1 MGRFV
6 PTQRSSDPMAG
17 TTAIHTVMTRF
28 VTFYERYRRPA
39 VSRAIRQ
46 VTDGSAAPRR
56 VSAARRRSR
65 TVCHRTKCWTTT
77 SADGWRTDTFD
88 HPRACAGL
96 GAGDAS
102 GGAVSRC
109 GEFTSG

>member
-1 MGRFV
+1 M
-6 PTQRSSDPMAG
+6 
-17 TTAIHTVMTRF
+17 
-28 VTFYERYRRPA
+28 
-39 VSRAIRQ
+39 SRAIRQ

-96 GAGDAS
+96 GAGDTS
-102 GGAVSRC
+102 GAASRC

>member
-1 MGRFV
+1 M
-6 PTQRSSDPMAG
+6 
-17 TTAIHTVMTRF
+17 
-28 VTFYERYRRPA
+28 
-39 VSRAIRQ
+39 SRAIRQ

-96 GAGDAS
+96 GTRGRQ
-102 GGAVSRC
+102 RC
-109 GEFTSG
+109 GEPVRRVHLRLTI